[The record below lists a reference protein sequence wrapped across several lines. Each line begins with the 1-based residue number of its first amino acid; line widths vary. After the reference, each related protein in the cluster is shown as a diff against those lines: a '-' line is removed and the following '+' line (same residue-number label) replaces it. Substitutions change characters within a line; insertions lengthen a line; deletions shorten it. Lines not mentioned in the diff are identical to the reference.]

1 MTSSSSASPSPSS
14 DAVTTTH
21 VIACGAIARHVD
33 DVAKRRGWELVIHPL
48 PPLLHNAPKQIAGA
62 VEAEILTLQG
72 VSAQDAGD
80 RSRIIVAYADC
91 GTYGVLDEVIERFG
105 VGRLRGEHCYDVFG
119 GASDIA
125 DMLTAQP
132 GTYFFTDYLVKSFKR
147 SVVVELGLDR
157 HPELRDDYFRHYT
170 RVVWLAQQPTDELR
184 AAAREAAEIMGLPLE
199 EVATGDLGLEAQLE
213 LLLQ

>member
-1 MTSSSSASPSPSS
+1 MR
-14 DAVTTTH
+14 TH
-21 VIACGAIARHVD
+21 VVACGAIARHVD
-33 DVAKRRGWELVIHPL
+33 DVAKRRGWDLVIHPL
-48 PPLLHNAPKQIAGA
+48 PPLLHNAPKEIAGA
-62 VEAEILTLQG
+62 VESEIVALQG
-72 VSAQDAGD
+72 DSAQDTGD

-91 GTYGVLDEVIERFG
+91 GTYGALDAVIAKFG

-119 GASDIA
+119 GASEIA

-184 AAAREAAEIMGLPLE
+184 AAAREAADIMGLPLE
-199 EVATGDLGLEAQLE
+199 EVLSGDLGLEAQLE

>member
-14 DAVTTTH
+14 TGDPRAH

-33 DVAKRRGWELVIHPL
+33 DVARRRGWELVIHPL
-48 PPLLHNAPKQIAGA
+48 PPLLHNAPKEIAGA
-62 VEAEILTLQG
+62 VEAEIVALQG
-72 VSAQDAGD
+72 EFQGSAAASP
-80 RSRIIVAYADC
+80 RVIVAYADC
-91 GTYGVLDEVIERFG
+91 GTYGALDTVLERFG

-119 GASDIA
+119 GASEIA

-170 RVVWLAQQPTDELR
+170 RVVWLAQAPTDELR
-184 AAAREAAEIMGLPLE
+184 AAAVEAAEIMGLPLE
-199 EVATGDLGLEAQLE
+199 ISPVGDLGLEAQLE